1 MNPVCLMHFH
11 RWGSKARDRPGGE
24 RSRARLRQDPVT
36 ERKRRFRLCTLYFVE
51 LQGLSPCPN
60 RPSVGFGRRQN
71 QGIHQIYIIPRFSLL
86 VASAMSLSV

>member
-1 MNPVCLMHFH
+1 MYFT
-11 RWGSKARDRPGGE
+11 
-24 RSRARLRQDPVT
+24 RSVFLTSVWSSQ
-36 ERKRRFRLCTLYFVE
+36 Y
-51 LQGLSPCPN
+51 PCPN